1 MQSAKDPMPE
11 SNDLTK
17 DPVPEAKIPLKILPN
32 IDTPY
37 IHDVQNLTKEQ
48 TTFHGWL
55 DNQKKRN
62 THRHSCR
69 CQ

>member
-11 SNDLTK
+11 SKDLPK

-32 IDTPY
+32 IDPQY

-48 TTFHGWL
+48 NTFHG
-55 DNQKKRN
+55 
-62 THRHSCR
+62 
-69 CQ
+69 